1 MFVAVQCYRS
11 YLNRFLSYFIVTS
24 VELATVKAFSAPFF
38 CKTRGLFLESP
49 GNFSSPESCFAFACK
64 IKVELRP
71 AAHIQQKLI
80 QVPPGGVCDLGTV
93 FATIQ
98 QVLILIFAFGIETFP
113 DSSRNEPQIPLC
125 SVSLPILSYLVLN

>member
-11 YLNRFLSYFIVTS
+11 YLDRFLSYFIVTS
-24 VELATVKAFSAPFF
+24 VEFATVKAFSAPFF

-49 GNFSSPESCFAFACK
+49 GNFSSPESCFAFAFK

-71 AAHIQQKLI
+71 AAHTQQKLI

-98 QVLILIFAFGIETFP
+98 QVLIGTETFP

>member
-1 MFVAVQCYRS
+1 MAP
-11 YLNRFLSYFIVTS
+11 L
-24 VELATVKAFSAPFF
+24 KAFSAPFF
-38 CKTRGLFLESP
+38 CKTRGLFVESL
-49 GNFSSPESCFAFACK
+49 GNFSSPESCFVFAFK

-71 AAHIQQKLI
+71 VAHTQQKLI
-80 QVPPGGVCDLGTV
+80 QVPPGGVCGLGTV

-98 QVLILIFAFGIETFP
+98 HVLILIFAFGTETFP